1 MAINEWTFCPL
12 RGLTVVR
19 TSGNITTDDLSEWA
33 VRFRM
38 GAVTESV
45 LWDITRADISKL
57 SADEICTDEQ
67 KTVDCTDLR
76 NVSKVAIVSVNGF
89 EYGLAELLS
98 AFCGDDDMPFE
109 VQVFKSFDE
118 AIKWLVVRPNP
129 AANSP
134 CKPTAGHEVFHSTPT
149 QTEDPS
155 HIGEVDTLR

>member
-33 VRFRM
+33 VRFSM

-67 KTVDCTDLR
+67 KTADCTDLR
-76 NVSKVAIVSVNGF
+76 TVSKAAIVSVNGF
-89 EYGLAELLS
+89 EYGLTEMLKTL
-98 AFCGDDDMPFE
+98 CGDDDMPFE
-109 VQVFKSFDE
+109 FRVFKSFDE
-118 AIKWLVVRPNP
+118 AMKWLIVRPNP
-129 AANSP
+129 LTSSP
-134 CKPTAGHEVFHSTPT
+134 DQPTAGHKVFH
-149 QTEDPS
+149 
-155 HIGEVDTLR
+155 R